1 MSKLKGYGYP
11 EIYLG
16 QSDDFKFA
24 IKIKTVEKYQETM
37 GGKIFKEYNL
47 ICARFSLAVGIP
59 SRIPYHYPVFVSVE
73 ILTNDVEVDINE
85 RDDLH

>member
-1 MSKLKGYGYP
+1 
-11 EIYLG
+11 
-16 QSDDFKFA
+16 
-24 IKIKTVEKYQETM
+24 M

-73 ILTNDVEVDINE
+73 ILTNDVEGDINE